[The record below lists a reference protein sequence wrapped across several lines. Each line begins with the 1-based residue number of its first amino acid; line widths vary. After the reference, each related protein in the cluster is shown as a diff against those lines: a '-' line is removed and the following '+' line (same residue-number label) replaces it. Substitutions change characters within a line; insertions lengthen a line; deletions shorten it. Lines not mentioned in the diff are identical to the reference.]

1 MSTFRNPV
9 GPQPSS
15 VYWRRRLVVF
25 LGLITVIVLV
35 VFLLVRPGSDPASSG
50 TAGPSP
56 SPSPTQDAESA
67 DEPAA
72 EPSAPPAEEP
82 VEGAD
87 CDPASVMVEAI
98 TDKASYAVGEL
109 PQLSFSITN
118 TSAVSCTFNVGTT
131 QQLFTVTSGAD
142 QYWSSKDCE
151 TGAVDAPILLEPN
164 LAQSSAPIAWDRTR
178 SSVDTCDSA
187 RPAAP
192 GGGATFSLNVTLGP
206 ASPAVP
212 TSFLLF

>member
-9 GPQPSS
+9 GPQSRG
-15 VYWRRRLVVF
+15 VYWRRRLVVL
-25 LGLITVIVLV
+25 LGVVAVIVLV
-35 VFLLVRPGSDPASSG
+35 VFLVSRPGSGEASSG
-50 TAGPSP
+50 IPNPSP
-56 SPSPTQDAESA
+56 SPSQDAESA
-67 DEPAA
+67 AEPEPEPSTPPEEPA
-72 EPSAPPAEEP
+72 
-82 VEGAD
+82 EGAD
-87 CDPASVMVEAI
+87 CDPANVVVEAI
-98 TDKASYAVGEL
+98 TDKASYASGEQ

-118 TSAVSCTFNVGTT
+118 TSVVSCTYNVGTT

-164 LAQSSAPIAWDRTR
+164 LAQSSAPILWDRTR
-178 SSVDTCDSA
+178 SSADTCDGD

-192 GGGATFSLNVTLGP
+192 AGGATFNLNVTVGA

-212 TSFLLF
+212 TSFLLN

>member
-9 GPQPSS
+9 GPQPRS
-15 VYWRRRLVVF
+15 VYWRRRLVVL
-25 LGLITVIVLV
+25 LGLLAVIVLV
-35 VFLLVRPGSDPASSG
+35 VLLIVRPGSGAADPG
-50 TAGPSP
+50 IPNP

-67 DEPAA
+67 A
-72 EPSAPPAEEP
+72 EPEPEPSTPPEEEP

-87 CDPASVMVEAI
+87 CDPANVVVEAV
-98 TDKASYAVGEL
+98 TDKASYASGET

-164 LAQSSAPIAWDRTR
+164 LAQSSAPIPWDRTR
-178 SSVDTCDSA
+178 SSVDTCDSD

-192 GGGATFSLNVTLGP
+192 AGGATFSLNVTVGA

-212 TSFLLF
+212 TSFLLY

>member
-9 GPQPSS
+9 GPQPRS
-15 VYWRRRLVVF
+15 VYWRRRLVVL
-25 LGLITVIVLV
+25 LGVVAVIVLV
-35 VFLLVRPGSDPASSG
+35 VFLVSRPGSGEASSG
-50 TAGPSP
+50 IPNPSA
-56 SPSPTQDAESA
+56 SPTQDAESA
-67 DEPAA
+67 A
-72 EPSAPPAEEP
+72 EPEPEASVPPEDQP

-87 CDPASVMVEAI
+87 CDPANVVVEAI
-98 TDKASYAVGEL
+98 TDKASYAPGEQ

-118 TSAVSCTFNVGTT
+118 TSVVSCTYNVGTT

-142 QYWSSKDCE
+142 QYWSSEDCE

-164 LAQSSAPIAWDRTR
+164 LAQSSEPIPWDRTR
-178 SSVDTCDSA
+178 SSADTCDSD

-192 GGGATFSLNVTLGP
+192 GGGATFSLNVTVGA

-212 TSFLLF
+212 TSFLLN

>member
-9 GPQPSS
+9 GPQPRS
-15 VYWRRRLVVF
+15 VYWRRRLVVL
-25 LGLITVIVLV
+25 LGVVAVIVLV
-35 VFLLVRPGSDPASSG
+35 VFLVSRPGSGEASSG
-50 TAGPSP
+50 IPNPSA
-56 SPSPTQDAESA
+56 SPTQDAESA
-67 DEPAA
+67 A
-72 EPSAPPAEEP
+72 EPEASVPPEDQP

-87 CDPASVMVEAI
+87 CDPANVVVEAI
-98 TDKASYAVGEL
+98 TDKASYAPGEQ

-118 TSAVSCTFNVGTT
+118 TSVVSCTYNVGTT

-142 QYWSSKDCE
+142 QYWSSEDCE

-164 LAQSSAPIAWDRTR
+164 LAQSSEPIPWDRTR
-178 SSVDTCDSA
+178 SSADTCDSD

-192 GGGATFSLNVTLGP
+192 GGGATFSLNVTVGA

-212 TSFLLF
+212 TSFLLN